1 MLGKDQLYEVGCR
14 SCGYKNCSEFVTD
27 VAKGLA
33 RPEMCQ
39 NFSKTNKQNYINKIN
54 IANANLEETKKNLE
68 ELEIKLQKE
77 HKDVKVM
84 ATLTK
89 AIIEKIPSAV
99 IVVDDKLKI
108 LQSNQK
114 FIELLGQDAK
124 EIDEVVPGLIGADIK
139 TLLPSQIYNFFSF
152 VLNKDETIDNKDV
165 EIDDKLIT
173 VSIFPI
179 EKGKTIGA
187 VFKNLYQSEVRKE
200 EVMYRI
206 NDVIEKNLGMVQQIG
221 FLLGE
226 GASETERM
234 LNSIINSFE
243 KEDKEEK

>member
-1 MLGKDQLYEVGCR
+1 
-14 SCGYKNCSEFVTD
+14 
-27 VAKGLA
+27 
-33 RPEMCQ
+33 
-39 NFSKTNKQNYINKIN
+39 
-54 IANANLEETKKNLE
+54 
-68 ELEIKLQKE
+68 
-77 HKDVKVM
+77 
-84 ATLTK
+84 
-89 AIIEKIPSAV
+89 
-99 IVVDDKLKI
+99 
-108 LQSNQK
+108 
-114 FIELLGQDAK
+114 
-124 EIDEVVPGLIGADIK
+124 
-139 TLLPSQIYNFFSF
+139 LLPSQIYNFFSF